1 LLAWIHWAGGFGSA
15 VDRAVDAGND
25 SFYGGSSVDRRVL
38 RGLIA
43 LLEAKSLYFNGSFES
58 VMLWRTSGSVLALFD
73 R

>member
-1 LLAWIHWAGGFGSA
+1 MILSMEVPHLIE
-15 VDRAVDAGND
+15 
-25 SFYGGSSVDRRVL
+25 RVL